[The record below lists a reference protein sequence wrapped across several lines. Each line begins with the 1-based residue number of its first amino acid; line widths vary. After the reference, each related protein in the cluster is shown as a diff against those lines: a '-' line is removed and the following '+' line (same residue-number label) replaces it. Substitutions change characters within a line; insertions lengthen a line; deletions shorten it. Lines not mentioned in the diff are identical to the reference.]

1 MKRIY
6 LFNIVTWNY
15 RKKRGFPV
23 CKKENFAGLEAHR
36 KRGKSAR
43 ASPTPHHTLNEE
55 RSARFTA
62 QPLSAL
68 VCSSLGSTRGP
79 RTARATRLWTPSAQR
94 FAPRFALNKWIEAFD
109 LYAFLWCALTIK
121 LVKTDQLWRLIQVS
135 NYYRLLQVLP
145 ISTPELFTRAFT
157 KILWLLTVL
166 LEAPGGTPDL
176 NRSGRDD
183 RLGKKSAKQISRAS
197 NETQKSPWTKI

>member
-1 MKRIY
+1 MRRDVKLLYDIMPDTINLQLAKIHVRSTY
-6 LFNIVTWNY
+6 
-15 RKKRGFPV
+15 
-23 CKKENFAGLEAHR
+23 C
-36 KRGKSAR
+36 AR
-43 ASPTPHHTLNEE
+43 
-55 RSARFTA
+55 
-62 QPLSAL
+62 
-68 VCSSLGSTRGP
+68 
-79 RTARATRLWTPSAQR
+79 TRLWTQSARR
-94 FAPRFALNKWIEAFD
+94 FEPRFALNKWIEAFD
-109 LYAFLWCALTIK
+109 LYTFLWCALTIK

-183 RLGKKSAKQISRAS
+183 RLGQKSAKQISRAS
-197 NETQKSPWTKI
+197 NETQKNPWTKI